1 VFVWKR
7 WSEWLI
13 ALVLKTS
20 EVRSIREF
28 ESRFSPPRALAQ
40 FGRAFVWE
48 RRCHRFESCHARLGN
63 LPKLFLIMQIFLDTA
78 DYNAIAERYQ
88 TGLVSGITT
97 NPTLVRKSGV
107 NYVDFI
113 KSLATDFAFESI
125 SAEVDGD
132 TASEMLFNAEKFTA
146 IGDNVTI
153 KLPLTKEGL
162 IACKSLSDAGISTN
176 VTLCFSASQAVMT
189 ALAGATYISPFVG
202 RMNDN
207 SFSGVELVRA
217 IGGLYAAKRV
227 ETKVLAA
234 SLRDV
239 HHVSRCLL
247 YGADVV
253 TLPTSVF
260 DKMYNHVLTDAGLAI
275 FEKDF
280 KEING

>member
-1 VFVWKR
+1 
-7 WSEWLI
+7 
-13 ALVLKTS
+13 
-20 EVRSIREF
+20 
-28 ESRFSPPRALAQ
+28 
-40 FGRAFVWE
+40 
-48 RRCHRFESCHARLGN
+48 
-63 LPKLFLIMQIFLDTA
+63 MQIFLDTA

-113 KSLATDFAFESI
+113 KALSTDFAFESI

-176 VTLCFSASQAVMT
+176 VTLCFSVAQAVMT
-189 ALAGATYISPFVG
+189 AVAGAAYISPFVG

-217 IGGLYAAKRV
+217 IGGLYSAKRV
-227 ETKVLAA
+227 KTKVLAA

-253 TLPTSVF
+253 TLPTAVF

>member
-1 VFVWKR
+1 
-7 WSEWLI
+7 
-13 ALVLKTS
+13 
-20 EVRSIREF
+20 
-28 ESRFSPPRALAQ
+28 
-40 FGRAFVWE
+40 
-48 RRCHRFESCHARLGN
+48 
-63 LPKLFLIMQIFLDTA
+63 MQIFLDTA
-78 DYNAIAERYQ
+78 NYNDIKDRYE
-88 TGLVSGITT
+88 TGLVAGITT

-107 NYVDFI
+107 NYFDFI
-113 KSLATDFAFESI
+113 RMLSREFTFESI
-125 SAEVDGD
+125 SAEVDGKN
-132 TASEMLFNAEKFTA
+132 AEEMLWHADKYIS
-146 IGDNVTI
+146 IGSEVTI

-162 IACKSLSDAGISTN
+162 IACKELSKQGVKTN
-176 VTLCFSASQAVMT
+176 VTLCFSTSQAVMT

-207 SFSGVELVRA
+207 SFSGVELVRSIA
-217 IGGLYAAKRV
+217 SLYATKQV

-253 TLPTSVF
+253 TLPTAVF

-280 KEING
+280 EAIQ